1 MTPAVFASSRQ
12 SSASAGGSGSG
23 PDPQTK
29 AEKSVHFINAEVLDP
44 PAQGGISFVGPYLD
58 QTLAMAAEDAR
69 SFVQGAE
76 QILLVALAKALAM
89 ALGEGGAVEA
99 QSGVTSSTPDQGAS
113 GPETPANQ
121 STPPP
126 VAAQTTGLTA
136 IQGMMV
142 SLSTF
147 HASMAETAHRFR
159 VDR

>member
-1 MTPAVFASSRQ
+1 MTSAVLATSRQ
-12 SSASAGGSGSG
+12 SSAGGSGPGSG

-44 PAQGGISFVGPYLD
+44 PVQGNISFVGPYLD

-89 ALGEGGAVEA
+89 ALGEGGALEA
-99 QSGVTSSTPDQGAS
+99 PSGATSPLPDDDQS
-113 GPETPANQ
+113 GPEAPAGQ
-121 STPPP
+121 PAPSSGT
-126 VAAQTTGLTA
+126 AQTTGLTA
-136 IQGMMV
+136 IQGMMA
-142 SLSTF
+142 SLTTF